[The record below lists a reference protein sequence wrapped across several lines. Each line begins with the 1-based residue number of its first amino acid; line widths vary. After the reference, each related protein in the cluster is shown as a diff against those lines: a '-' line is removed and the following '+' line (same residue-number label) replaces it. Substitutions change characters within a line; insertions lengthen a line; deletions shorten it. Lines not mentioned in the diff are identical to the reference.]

1 MESRRIVR
9 EAAEPIGSGKKGEP
23 VNLKRRLMALATAAF
38 LAVPIA
44 SSTTAFAAG
53 PSTAQAEPASH
64 GDDSDEQ
71 SAADDAGDAGTGDD
85 GGGGNNEDAAD
96 SNRPEEAGHDEGE
109 GPGGNGSCTS
119 VSSVAVCADEPS
131 P

>member
-1 MESRRIVR
+1 M
-9 EAAEPIGSGKKGEP
+9 
-23 VNLKRRLMALATAAF
+23 NLKRWLMALATAAL

-53 PSTAQAEPASH
+53 PSTARAEPASH
-64 GDDSDEQ
+64 GDDDSDEQ
-71 SAADDAGDAGTGDD
+71 SAADDAGDD
-85 GGGGNNEDAAD
+85 GGDGNNEDAAD
-96 SNRPEEAGHDEGE
+96 GNRPEEAGHDEGE